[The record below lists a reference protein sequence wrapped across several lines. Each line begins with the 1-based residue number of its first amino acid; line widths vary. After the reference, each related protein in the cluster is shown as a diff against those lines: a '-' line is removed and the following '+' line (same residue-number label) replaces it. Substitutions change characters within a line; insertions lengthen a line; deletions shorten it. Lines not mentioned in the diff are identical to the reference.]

1 MTRDGTE
8 KASLRVVRPTG
19 TLRAQVVDTLRAA
32 IIKGRFQSGERLV
45 ERRVCELLGVS
56 RTLVR
61 EALRQLEAEGLVEN
75 APYRGPS
82 VATVTAEQVQQI
94 YEMRGALEGLA
105 ARLFVQRASDQEVSA
120 LETSVEAIAECYRQ
134 DDDAGQRAA
143 VEHFYDLLLRG
154 ARNDMLTSAV
164 ALHRARLTWLRAISL
179 SQRERRGSSL
189 KEKQRIVRAIAARDA
204 QRAQALAEEHVE
216 HALAGVLEVLA
227 VERADNDS
235 QHPGDGPRR
244 AAG

>member
-1 MTRDGTE
+1 MTQDGTE
-8 KASLRVVRPTG
+8 QASLRIVRPAG
-19 TLRAQVVDTLRAA
+19 TLRGQVVDTLRAA
-32 IIKGRFQSGERLV
+32 IVEGRFRSGERLV

-105 ARLFVQRASDQEVSA
+105 ARLFVQRASDQEVA
-120 LETSVEAIAECYRQ
+120 ELAQSVEAIADCYRR

-143 VEHFYDLLLRG
+143 VESFYDLLLRG
-154 ARNDMLTSAV
+154 ARNEMLTSAI
-164 ALHRARLTWLRAISL
+164 ALHRARLSWLRAISL
-179 SQRERRGSSL
+179 SRRERRGTSL
-189 KEKQRIVRAIAARDA
+189 EEKRAIVHAIATRDA
-204 QRAQALAEEHVE
+204 HKARALAEQHVE

-227 VERADNDS
+227 TDRAGDEA
-235 QHPGDGPRR
+235 QQPTDGPRR

>member
-8 KASLRVVRPTG
+8 QASLRIVRPAG
-19 TLRAQVVDTLRAA
+19 TLRGQVVDTLRSA
-32 IIKGRFQSGERLV
+32 IVEGRFRSGERLV

-105 ARLFVQRASDQEVSA
+105 ARLFVLRASDEEVAA
-120 LETSVEAIAECYRQ
+120 LAESVEAVAECYRQ
-134 DDDAGQRAA
+134 DDDTGQRAA
-143 VEHFYDLLLRG
+143 VERFYDLLLRG

-179 SQRERRGSSL
+179 SRRERRGTSL
-189 KEKQRIVRAIAARDA
+189 EEKQGIVRAIAARDA
-204 QRAQALAEEHVE
+204 AKARALAEEHVE

-227 VERADNDS
+227 AEQAGEE
-235 QHPGDGPRR
+235 QRR
-244 AAG
+244 ATG